1 MNEKKGK
8 HWKLIIPGI
17 ILALVLLIAAVFHV
31 NEITVEGNTFF
42 SQEVVAGEV
51 CNTFLDH
58 NVVSS
63 WIKRKLGFCP
73 SLPYVREY
81 QVTYPGIHKIHIK
94 LYEKKM
100 IAGISY
106 MNQFIYFDKDG
117 VVLKSTQDE
126 IKGIPLFETKTMTTF
141 SLYEKVQMENEALL
155 SRIMNLSGLFIA
167 LWGYMGPRL
176 CLTVTIAAFLYS
188 GDIKVNLGKKDNYD
202 EAIAALSDIL
212 KTAKEQ
218 KLSGEIDMSSYRAGG
233 DVILKKN

>member
-1 MNEKKGK
+1 MNKKKGK

-73 SLPYVREY
+73 TLPYVREY

-100 IAGISY
+100 ICRD
-106 MNQFIYFDKDG
+106 F
-117 VVLKSTQDE
+117 
-126 IKGIPLFETKTMTTF
+126 
-141 SLYEKVQMENEALL
+141 LYESVH
-155 SRIMNLSGLFIA
+155 LF
-167 LWGYMGPRL
+167 
-176 CLTVTIAAFLYS
+176 
-188 GDIKVNLGKKDNYD
+188 
-202 EAIAALSDIL
+202 
-212 KTAKEQ
+212 
-218 KLSGEIDMSSYRAGG
+218 
-233 DVILKKN
+233 

>member
-1 MNEKKGK
+1 MKIRYKTCEISDFVCIRQREKKIQGGRVEREKGK

-117 VVLKSTQDE
+117 RCT
-126 IKGIPLFETKTMTTF
+126 
-141 SLYEKVQMENEALL
+141 EKYT
-155 SRIMNLSGLFIA
+155 G
-167 LWGYMGPRL
+167 
-176 CLTVTIAAFLYS
+176 
-188 GDIKVNLGKKDNYD
+188 
-202 EAIAALSDIL
+202 
-212 KTAKEQ
+212 
-218 KLSGEIDMSSYRAGG
+218 
-233 DVILKKN
+233 

>member
-73 SLPYVREY
+73 TLPYVREY

-141 SLYEKVQMENEALL
+141 SLYEKVQMEDEALL
-155 SRIMNLSGLFIA
+155 SSIMNLSGLFQHY
-167 LWGYMGPRL
+167 G
-176 CLTVTIAAFLYS
+176 VTWDRVVFDSDNAAFLYS